1 MICFCLK
8 KKVKNITPLAP
19 FYKETSIKYNT
30 SSAQESLR
38 GCTGTMH
45 VIKFYT
51 FFIIII
57 FFHLSFIFI
66 CNGKSWNITFN
77 CFLTY
82 KAIQTRPPVLLVAS
96 PYKSCIAPPSIK
108 KFSWSFGEFYFVKS
122 YQIMDLSTV
131 WSAFV

>member
-45 VIKFYT
+45 VIKFY
-51 FFIIII
+51 I
-57 FFHLSFIFI
+57 FFHLSFIRSFTLKKVSLVSSTLTST
-66 CNGKSWNITFN
+66 CSWW
-77 CFLTY
+77 
-82 KAIQTRPPVLLVAS
+82 VARGR
-96 PYKSCIAPPSIK
+96 YTDLY
-108 KFSWSFGEFYFVKS
+108 GE
-122 YQIMDLSTV
+122 STNKTGGRV
-131 WSAFV
+131 